1 MQTPPPYQQRPYAQ
15 TNQPPKNN
23 STKIVII
30 VLACVLGFF
39 CLLVPIVFAILFP
52 VFAQA
57 KNAAKNTACMSNLKQ
72 LCSGALM
79 YAAENDDKLP
89 FATNWNDAVRK
100 YISREEVFG
109 CPGVPHRQYGY
120 AYSDSLSG
128 VILGQMAIPRNEPMI
143 FDSNLREPNAHS
155 DLSTL
160 STGGRHLKTNIG
172 YADGHVESRKPEQ
185 VR

>member
-1 MQTPPPYQQRPYAQ
+1 MQTPPPYQQPPYAQ
-15 TNQPPKNN
+15 TNQPPRNN

-39 CLLVPIVFAILFP
+39 CLLVPILAAILFP
-52 VFAQA
+52 VFSQA
-57 KNAAKNTACMSNLKQ
+57 KNSAKNTMCMSNLKQ
-72 LCSGALM
+72 LSNGALM

-100 YISREEVFG
+100 YVIKEDVFH
-109 CPGVPHRQYGY
+109 CPGVPHMYGY
-120 AYSDSLSG
+120 AYSDSLTSLA
-128 VILGQMAIPRNEPMI
+128 LGQIAMPQNEPMI

-160 STGGRHLKTNIG
+160 PTSGRHTKVNLG
-172 YADGHVESRKPEQ
+172 YADGHVESKKPEQ
-185 VR
+185 IR